1 MPHLF
6 VVADGV
12 DDDDDDDEGGGDVP
26 AYDNAAGAAANDD
39 SADADDVLSNATNDD
54 DVNATIVGAAAKIVF
69 FNYLLCTLIFGCFIS
84 MIFLKIASS
93 IPFQNLK
100 YQACRKGS
108 IP

>member
-1 MPHLF
+1 MTPHLF

-12 DDDDDDDEGGGDVP
+12 DDDGGGDVP

-69 FNYLLCTLIFGCFIS
+69 FNYLLHTHIWLLYINDFFKNCLIHSFSNSKSKIPS
-84 MIFLKIASS
+84 M
-93 IPFQNLK
+93 
-100 YQACRKGS
+100 
-108 IP
+108 